1 MDCDDRSWYIKQ
13 LKKGIHCYFW
23 VFLEINRMWISHVR
37 DDAVWNC
44 QVWIMLT
51 NPSFCHRGKMRANNK
66 VYMDV
71 TNFDRKTPI
80 MITSWDGLSFCI
92 AVLCMRKKHGLPTK
106 SQRKGP
112 VMQGFDGYHLEQ
124 TVECPVLTS
133 MRDSYNTYYVRDIG
147 SQQLR

>member
-1 MDCDDRSWYIKQ
+1 MWPILAEKRQLWLRHEMDFRSA
-13 LKKGIHCYFW
+13 L
-23 VFLEINRMWISHVR
+23 L
-37 DDAVWNC
+37 
-44 QVWIMLT
+44 
-51 NPSFCHRGKMRANNK
+51 FC
-66 VYMDV
+66 V
-71 TNFDRKTPI
+71 
-80 MITSWDGLSFCI
+80 CE
-92 AVLCMRKKHGLPTK
+92 KKHGLPTK